1 MDIAIDVL
9 IMIITQGG
17 LFFIA
22 LLAGVG
28 FYSTFLSGHIIRWP
42 WVKPNRRVEV
52 RNTAF
57 STNPRQR
64 GEIAAIYGFIIGVT
78 RHGFAD
84 PDIAV
89 EEAERY
95 TNRVLDNLPD
105 AHKTDFLEGV
115 EQGVNKAREAIEA
128 ILTDDYV
135 HNTKPRTMAAIDLKA
150 NELRQLHGED
160 NELLSRLINAL
171 VKHLKQAIP

>member
-1 MDIAIDVL
+1 MEHITSAMLFIA
-9 IMIITQGG
+9 TQGG
-17 LFFIA
+17 LFFIV

-42 WVKPNRRVEV
+42 WVKPNRHVEM
-52 RNTAF
+52 RNTPF
-57 STNPRQR
+57 SSNPRQR

-95 TNRVLDNLPD
+95 TNRILDNLPD
-105 AHKTDFLEGV
+105 IHKMDFVEGV
-115 EQGVNKAREAIEA
+115 EQGVNKAREAIKVVLA
-128 ILTDDYV
+128 DDYA
-135 HNTKPRTMAAIDLKA
+135 HNIRPRVMAAIDLKA
-150 NELRQLHGED
+150 DELCQLHGEAD
-160 NELLSRLINAL
+160 AWLSNELVR
-171 VKHLKQAIP
+171 HLKQAIP